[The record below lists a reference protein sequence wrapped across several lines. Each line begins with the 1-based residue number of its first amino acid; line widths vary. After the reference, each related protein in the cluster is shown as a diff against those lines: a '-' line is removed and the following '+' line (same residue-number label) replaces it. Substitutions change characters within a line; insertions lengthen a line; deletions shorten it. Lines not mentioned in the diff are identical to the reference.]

1 MQRVLYQIKRG
12 AIFLVLWLVV
22 SGLVAGGLFALICY
36 TAGAELP
43 TWLEKEGG
51 TATDLFSGLW
61 ALALEAFVLTYLF
74 KDMVC
79 RRFHLTRRQ
88 KYWAI
93 SGLYVF
99 FYVAIPALYTALEYC
114 LGVD

>member
-1 MQRVLYQIKRG
+1 MQRVWYWIKRG

-51 TATDLFSGLW
+51 TATNLFAGLW
-61 ALALEAFVLTYLF
+61 ALALEAFVLTYLL
-74 KDMVC
+74 KDVLC

-99 FYVAIPALYTALEYC
+99 FYVAIPALYTAWEYC
-114 LGVD
+114 LGID